1 MDATAVGSNG
11 HVPHVPHVPHAS
23 PAAPAPANGNG
34 AAPYPTPVAPTQS
47 VAQALAAAH
56 SEYLRSTTQAHTVFL
71 QVMQQSLAAMGSGA
85 VTPLPMIPVAPAA
98 PAPLPVPA
106 PVTYT
111 QAAPVAAPAPA
122 PVPAMAAAP
131 APAPAP
137 AMAPVPAPAMAPAPA
152 AAPVAA
158 TPAPTPTPPAPV
170 AASPASSPA
179 SAGLGSAEL
188 TELLL
193 AVVADRTGYPA
204 EMLSMEM
211 ELEGDLGIDSIK
223 RVEILSAMQDEV
235 PELPEFD
242 TAVMA
247 ELVTMG
253 QIVDYMHSEVGGGGT
268 PPLT

>member
-1 MDATAVGSNG
+1 MIDANAAGLNG
-11 HVPHVPHVPHAS
+11 HAPSAS
-23 PAAPAPANGNG
+23 SASYAAPALASPNGSAPV
-34 AAPYPTPVAPTQS
+34 AAPAAIPVAQAQTT
-47 VAQALAAAH
+47 AQALAAAH

-71 QVMQQSLAAMGSGA
+71 QVMQQSLTAMGSAAGMPVLPA
-85 VTPLPMIPVAPAA
+85 APPMPLPAPAPVMPVAYAA
-98 PAPLPVPA
+98 PAPAPVMAPAPA
-106 PVTYT
+106 PV
-111 QAAPVAAPAPA
+111 PVMAPAPA
-122 PVPAMAAAP
+122 PVPAAAPAPVPVAAAP
-131 APAPAP
+131 APAPTP
-137 AMAPVPAPAMAPAPA
+137 ATPLSAPAPA
-152 AAPVAA
+152 A
-158 TPAPTPTPPAPV
+158 
-170 AASPASSPA
+170 PA